1 MKIFNKKN
9 KNGGFTLIE
18 LMVATSV
25 FVVIML
31 ASMSALFTLLGSA
44 KNSRALRFAMDNVN
58 FAVDSMTRSIR
69 MGTNYYCVAS
79 GTSMPSDLTSTED
92 CPIGNGGTLIAFV
105 PQGDNPS
112 SRIGYMLKE
121 RSDGTHTLQRCNSN
135 NSNDCV
141 DIVSSEVNIE
151 NLRFFVNGSSEYDN
165 IQPSVYVIMKG
176 TVMVKDVPTSFAIQT
191 MASQR
196 NF

>member
-1 MKIFNKKN
+1 MKIFNQQKN
-9 KNGGFTLIE
+9 RNGFTLIE

-25 FVVIML
+25 FIVIML

-69 MGTNYYCVAS
+69 MGTNYYCVGS
-79 GTSMPSDLTSTED
+79 GTSMPSDITSTRD
-92 CPIGNGGTLIAFV
+92 CDIGNGGTLIAFV
-105 PQGDNPS
+105 PQDNLT
-112 SRIGYMLKE
+112 SRIGYMWTE
-121 RSDGTHTLQRCNSN
+121 REDGTHTLKRCSSNS
-135 NSNDCV
+135 SSDCV
-141 DIVSSEVNIE
+141 DIVSADVDIE
-151 NLRFFVNGSSEYDN
+151 QLKFFVSGSSDSDD

-196 NF
+196 NY